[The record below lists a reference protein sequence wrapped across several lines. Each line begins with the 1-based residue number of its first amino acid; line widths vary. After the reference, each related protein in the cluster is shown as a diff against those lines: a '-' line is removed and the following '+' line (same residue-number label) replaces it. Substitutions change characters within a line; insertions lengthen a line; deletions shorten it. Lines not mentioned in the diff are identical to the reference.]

1 MTDRKLTPEQALEI
15 RELYASGKHTYK
27 ELAERFSVSV
37 SIVHRLCQGYSYMS
51 LTGGE
56 PIIFDG
62 HRSFSKCGHRGENH
76 PAHKLTEE
84 QVIEIRKLWISN
96 GKLSLHQIGEQYGV
110 HEATVSAIV
119 NNRIWKDLPSAD
131 ELRKGKS
138 DG

>member
-1 MTDRKLTPEQALEI
+1 MNPRKLTAEQALKV
-15 RELYASGKHTYK
+15 RELYATGKYTYK
-27 ELAERFSVSV
+27 GLSEMFGASVT
-37 SIVHRLCQGYSYMS
+37 IIHRLCQGYSYMS

-62 HRSFSKCGHRGENH
+62 HRSFSKCGHRGESH

-84 QVIEIRKLWISN
+84 QVIEIRKLWISD
-96 GKLSLHQIGEQYGV
+96 GKLSLHQIGERYGV
-110 HEATVSAIV
+110 HESTISAIV